1 MNMDNGEKKPNF
13 AETLQRYRTRLGLSM
28 RKFAEKIGVSPAYI
42 SRLEYGT
49 YPAPENE
56 VLDNI
61 IKGLNL
67 TPQEEREVY
76 DIAATERNESASRV
90 IAQDTRDYIA
100 DNPIIVT
107 ALRTAK
113 DGGFGLAEWQRFI
126 EECEKKNQS

>member
-67 TPQEEREVY
+67 TPQEEREVLSVFSWTGFEPPQNHPKKKALSY
-76 DIAATERNESASRV
+76 P
-90 IAQDTRDYIA
+90 
-100 DNPIIVT
+100 PII
-107 ALRTAK
+107 
-113 DGGFGLAEWQRFI
+113 RF
-126 EECEKKNQS
+126 E